1 MIQCPRCGIQV
12 TELHPVDPELIT
24 KLQASGE
31 SNLPPQVCAGC
42 ISDLRRTAATA
53 SGGILM
59 QQERAREQHRL
70 QLWKSRVLLIKKAR
84 LCMSQKLYSDA
95 AVNYEKYLKILDIV
109 FDVKKGE
116 RLKPE
121 AFKDSAR
128 TTELTVV
135 ASVYWDLMRIYDS
148 NEKYADR
155 MVNSA
160 RQLAMFIQFTP
171 IYPDIIRKAESFQ
184 KSARNPQVVKQFLKL
199 SDKERPRCFIA
210 TSAFESPLT
219 FEVQELRTFR
229 DFTLR
234 KSKWGRNFIA
244 FYYRTSPR
252 IACLLDKHD
261 WLKPAVRAGLRL
273 LIKCVSR

>member
-12 TELHPVDPELIT
+12 TELHPVEPDLIA
-24 KLQASGE
+24 KLQEAGE
-31 SNLPPQVCAGC
+31 ANLPPQVCAGC
-42 ISDLRRTAATA
+42 ISDLRRTIASA
-53 SGGILM
+53 SGGVLM
-59 QQERAREQHRL
+59 QQERAKEQHRL

-84 LCMSQKLYSDA
+84 LCMTQKLYADA

-121 AFKDSAR
+121 AFKDTAR

-135 ASVYWDLMRIYDS
+135 ASVYWDLLRIYDTH
-148 NEKYADR
+148 EKYGDR
-155 MVNSA
+155 MANA
-160 RQLAMFIQFTP
+160 AKQLALFIQFTP

-184 KSARNPQVVKQFLKL
+184 KSAKNPQIVKQFLKL

-210 TSAFESPLT
+210 TAAFANPQSP
-219 FEVQELRTFR
+219 EVLSLREFR

-234 KSKWGRNFIA
+234 NSKAGRRFIA
-244 FYYRTSPR
+244 VYYRISPR
-252 IACLLDKHD
+252 IACLLDKHT
-261 WLKPAVRAGLRL
+261 WLKPAVRAFLRL
-273 LIKCVSR
+273 LIKCVS